1 MSLSHTPLSNTP
13 IASPHCPRP
22 RLVVIGNGMAGIRT
36 VEELLKLAPDR
47 YDISVIGEEHHGNYN
62 RIMLSPVLSGEKTIA
77 DIILNDDDWY
87 ERHHIRFHKGEK
99 AIRIDR
105 RKRIVYTEQGSEIAY
120 DKLLIATGS
129 VPFVIPL
136 PGHNLKNVTTFR
148 DINDVHAML
157 SLAKSRKRAVVIG
170 GGLLGLEAAN
180 GLLRQGL
187 DVTVVH
193 NMAFLMNRQLDET
206 AAGLLQKTLEKQGI
220 RFLIDAQTEVIEGN
234 AEGEACA
241 ITFKNFPRI
250 ETDMVVMA
258 VGVRPNAALA
268 KSCGLQ
274 TGHGILVN
282 DTMQTFDPAIYSVGE
297 CVQHRGDIFGLVAP
311 LFEQAKV
318 CANHLAEMGIAIYV
332 KKPTATQLKITG
344 INVYSA
350 GDFIG
355 DDKCEYLQYHDPAQG
370 HYKRLVIRDN
380 RLIGAVLYGDTQD
393 GGWFFEI
400 INSNTPITG
409 LRDTLIFGKSYCDSD
424 LTGLAQAA

>member
-1 MSLSHTPLSNTP
+1 MRPKMNDLP
-13 IASPHCPRP
+13 ARP

-36 VEELLKLAPDR
+36 VEELLKFAPDR
-47 YDISVIGEEHHGNYN
+47 YEISVIGEEHHGNYN
-62 RIMLSPVLSGEKTIA
+62 RIMLSPVLSGEKTIE
-77 DIILNDDDWY
+77 DIMLNNDDWY
-87 ERHHIRFHKGEK
+87 ARHDIRFYKGEK
-99 AIRIDR
+99 VVRIDR
-105 RKRIVYTEQGSEIAY
+105 RRRLVHTVQGSIVEY

-129 VPFVIPL
+129 IPFVIPL
-136 PGHNLKNVTTFR
+136 PGHQLKNVVTFR
-148 DINDVHAML
+148 DINDVHTML
-157 SLAKSRKRAVVIG
+157 NLAKTRRRAVVIG

-193 NMAFLMNRQLDET
+193 NMSFLMNRQLDET
-206 AAGLLQKTLEKQGI
+206 AASLLQQTLERQGL
-220 RFLIDAQTEVIEGN
+220 RFLVDAQTEAIEGN
-234 AEGEACA
+234 ADGEVCA
-241 ITFKNFPRI
+241 IRFNNFPRI

-258 VGVRPNAALA
+258 VGVRPNIALA
-268 KSCGLQ
+268 KTCGLQ

-282 DTMQTFDPAIYSVGE
+282 DTMQTFDPAIYAVGE

-355 DDKCEYLQYHDPAQG
+355 DAQCEYLHYHDKTQG
-370 HYKRLVIRDN
+370 HYKRLVLRGN

-393 GGWFFEI
+393 GGWYFGM
-400 INSNTPITG
+400 INSHTPIESI
-409 LRDTLIFGKSYCDSD
+409 RDSLIFGKTYCESG
-424 LTGLAQAA
+424 LAPLAQAA